1 MMKHYVRLACFVGG
15 ALFGSAG
22 VKLLTSKDAKNA
34 YIHITA
40 AGLRMK
46 DSVMETVTAVQENA
60 ADIVASA
67 KDINEARASKEAKPR
82 WRVRRLKSCGREPES
97 GSLFHRKEY
106 LYASNHRTR
115 EPGAA
120 TSAPPAE
127 KPDLA
132 SGRPAGD
139 LAEGP
144 ALGPGSRCP

>member
-67 KDINEARASKEAKPR
+67 KDIR
-82 WRVRRLKSCGREPES
+82 
-97 GSLFHRKEY
+97 SLSLIY
-106 LYASNHRTR
+106 IS
-115 EPGAA
+115 
-120 TSAPPAE
+120 SV
-127 KPDLA
+127 
-132 SGRPAGD
+132 
-139 LAEGP
+139 
-144 ALGPGSRCP
+144 LGPIPKR

>member
-1 MMKHYVRLACFVGG
+1 MKQHRFWAWGAVICMLMVMITGYKRKSPITERKNPMMKHYVRLACFVGG

-67 KDINEARASKEAKPR
+67 KDINEARASKEAETQ
-82 WRVRRLKSCGREPES
+82 V
-97 GSLFHRKEY
+97 
-106 LYASNHRTR
+106 
-115 EPGAA
+115 
-120 TSAPPAE
+120 
-127 KPDLA
+127 
-132 SGRPAGD
+132 
-139 LAEGP
+139 EGQE
-144 ALGPGSRCP
+144 A